1 MPTWGAAWADQHP
14 ASIVIVLIALF
25 WIAASA
31 VLSMGGGWF
40 ALGRRFRVAKDFAG
54 ASWRWQ
60 SAQMRWI
67 ASYHNCITV
76 GANPEGLYV
85 APFFPFRLAHPPLF
99 IPWSE
104 ISHSRS
110 TILFAPKTC
119 FQLGSD
125 LQVPFWV
132 PEELGLRIQEA
143 AGNSWPA
150 ETLA

>member
-1 MPTWGAAWADQHP
+1 MAAWVSSWADQHP
-14 ASIVIVLIALF
+14 ASVVVILIAVFWIVTSIVLS
-25 WIAASA
+25 AS
-31 VLSMGGGWF
+31 GGWF
-40 ALGRRFRVAKDFAG
+40 ALGRRFRVAKEFAG
-54 ASWRWQ
+54 KSWRWQ

-76 GANPEGLYV
+76 GASPEGLYV

-104 ISHSRS
+104 ISHSKS
-110 TILFAPKTC
+110 TILLAPKRC
-119 FQLGSD
+119 FQLGNE

-132 PEELGLRIQEA
+132 PEKLGVKIQEA
-143 AGNSWPA
+143 AGSAWPA